1 MKTGTLKK
9 LVGGAIGV
17 LAAASLAASAHAA
30 VTIVYGAGS
39 SGVTSVLAGTDGG
52 AGMPFLDDND
62 GTISWGIPGVGAGV
76 TPSTF
81 NDPVTSIL
89 ISFVGA
95 GSIDFSSVAVGN
107 SAGCIGGSGGGTT
120 FCAGDSGTPWTVTT
134 VTASSILFTANAG
147 NDLMPD
153 EDFFV
158 NVFFDGNGPSFFTA
172 AATSVPEPAT
182 WALLI
187 AGFGLTGFALRRRY
201 RLATT
206 A

>member
-1 MKTGTLKK
+1 MKTRTFKK
-9 LVGGAIGV
+9 IAGGAIGV

-52 AGMPFLDDND
+52 GGMPFLNDGD
-62 GTISWGIPGVGAGV
+62 GTISWGIPGVSAGE

-89 ISFVGA
+89 ITFVGA
-95 GSIDFSSVAVGN
+95 GSIDFPSIAVGN
-107 SAGCIGGSGGGTT
+107 SAGCEGGSGGGTT
-120 FCAGDSGTPWTVTT
+120 FCAGASDTPWTVTT
-134 VTASSILFTANAG
+134 VTASSILFTATAG

-158 NVFFDGNGPSFFTA
+158 NVFFDGNGPSFFTV

-182 WALLI
+182 WALLL
-187 AGFGLTGFALRRRY
+187 AGFGLTGYALRRRY